1 MTRLALVGQRV
12 MEREEMFKI
21 VFYAIGFFLLTL
33 LLQYLLHKVRKNG
46 NRGKGAV
53 WVGRSAAIV
62 ICIMGGITQNINY
75 LGAVLGFLMADEIGK
90 QMGWQ

>member
-12 MEREEMFKI
+12 MEGEEMFKI

>member
-1 MTRLALVGQRV
+1 
-12 MEREEMFKI
+12 MFKI

>member
-1 MTRLALVGQRV
+1 ML
-12 MEREEMFKI
+12 KI